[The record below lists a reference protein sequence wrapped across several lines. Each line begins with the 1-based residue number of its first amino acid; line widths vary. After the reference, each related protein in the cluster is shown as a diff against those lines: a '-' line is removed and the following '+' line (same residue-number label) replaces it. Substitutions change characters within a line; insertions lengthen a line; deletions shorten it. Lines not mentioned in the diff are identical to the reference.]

1 MRVFLVLYKKD
12 FCISLD
18 EDLNFSAPVLPDVL
32 EKAEFQFL
40 PAKLSKNDLLLFFAP
55 FKTGGGVKDIIF
67 AYFQVGKILKDKV
80 YSAEHLFSDCER
92 EGKGILSYSAKRVL
106 TRYNSPE
113 NHFALPE
120 FFRGL
125 NVSVSGK
132 NKNAHFRENGGVRY
146 FENNFDC
153 IALDVIPSRESGV
166 FYTNALLE
174 WTSSICENVR
184 GKVTRR
190 FSNEKIKGVGEGK
203 TGFEKYFYTPD
214 ARGKIYCRKNHVICK
229 KSTSL
234 CQRCSLSK
242 KEKGKSGCVWNL
254 PLYSSRPYI
263 PTTSKDAF
271 AYFDALIEKGQ
282 VMDYRDE

>member
-1 MRVFLVLYKKD
+1 MRVYLVLYKKE
-12 FCISLD
+12 FPFSLD
-18 EDLNFSAPVLPDVL
+18 GDLNISSPVLPF
-32 EKAEFQFL
+32 EISKGEL
-40 PAKLSKNDLLLFFAP
+40 PAKLSKNDVILFFAP
-55 FKTGGGVKDIIF
+55 FQSENGVKDIIF
-67 AYFQVGKILKDKV
+67 AYFQVGKVLKDRV
-80 YSAEHLFSDCER
+80 CAASHLFSDPDR
-92 EGKGILSYSAKRVL
+92 MGVGNLSYSAKRVL

-113 NHFALPE
+113 NFWALPE

-146 FENNFDC
+146 FENSFGL

-166 FYTNALLE
+166 FYTNALYE
-174 WTSSICENVR
+174 WTSSMCENVR
-184 GKVTRR
+184 GKVTRK
-190 FSNEKIKGVGEGK
+190 FYDEKIKGVGEGK
-203 TGFEKYFYTPD
+203 TGFEKYFYSPD

-229 KSTSL
+229 KNTSP
-234 CQRCSLSK
+234 CTRCSLYK

-254 PLYSSRPYI
+254 PLYTTRPYI